1 MALVMQ
7 ELQEMDTHRLVHQPA
22 VPLELGMVAT
32 SGSAYNGDKPL
43 RPGVRSLLVE
53 GIRRG
58 CWIDYDY
65 RKQVGIKNVH
75 SATPSV
81 TC

>member
-32 SGSAYNGDKPL
+32 FGSKYNGEKPL
-43 RPGVRSLLVE
+43 RPGVRSLLVK
-53 GIRRG
+53 GILGKWRLIINLCTPKG
-58 CWIDYDY
+58 S
-65 RKQVGIKNVH
+65 NMN
-75 SATPSV
+75 AT
-81 TC
+81 